1 MIVYRNQSTDPYFN
15 LAAEQYLLDTKSDSI
30 FMLWR
35 NDASVIIG
43 KNQNAYAELDLGY
56 VDENKI
62 KVVRR
67 LTGGGAVFHDKG
79 NVNFSFIVPAE
90 ENATLDFGR
99 FTAPVI
105 NAIKSLGVEDV
116 CLSGR
121 NDILICGEKISGN
134 AQSFYNNKTLHHGT
148 LLYSSDLT
156 MLTGALRVDP
166 EKIRS
171 KGIKSVRN
179 RVGNIS
185 SYLKNTMSAEEF
197 MTYLEGYIAAENN
210 AEIVELSQEDIKEI
224 KKLADE
230 KYSTWEW
237 NFGRSKEYVTEKKK
251 RYSFGGVAV
260 LLTVEEGVI
269 SQIKVQGDFF
279 GTKDVGELEGLLL
292 GKRFE
297 PMGLRACLEGKNMVE
312 YIHGMD
318 TEGFIELLMS

>member
-297 PMGLRACLEGKNMVE
+297 PMGLRACLEGKNMGE